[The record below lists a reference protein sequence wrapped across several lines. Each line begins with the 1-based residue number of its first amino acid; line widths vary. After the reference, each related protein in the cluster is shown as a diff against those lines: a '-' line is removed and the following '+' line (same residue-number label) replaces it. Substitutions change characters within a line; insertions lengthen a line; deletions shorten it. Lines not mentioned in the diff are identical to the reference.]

1 MPNWKKYVV
10 AALFGSTRPFSV
22 AVLGV
27 TLAAAPV
34 LAPGFCAALAVAGA
48 SSASPSAIAIGVVL
62 LSCMVLPSK
71 SSEVPLIRD

>member
-1 MPNWKKYVV
+1 M

-27 TLAAAPV
+27 MLAAAPV
-34 LAPGFCAALAVAGA
+34 VAPGFFAALAAAGA
-48 SSASPSAIAIGVVL
+48 SNASASASAIGVVL

-71 SSEVPLIRD
+71 SSEVPLVRD